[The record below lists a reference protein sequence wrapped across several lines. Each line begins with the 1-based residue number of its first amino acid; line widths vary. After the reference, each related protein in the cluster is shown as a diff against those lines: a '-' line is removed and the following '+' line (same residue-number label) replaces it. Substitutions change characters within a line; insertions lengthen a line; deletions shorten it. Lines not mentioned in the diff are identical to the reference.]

1 MQWGV
6 LLATVCSFTGAS
18 QPRCKTGVP
27 TSQAVQ
33 VQSTNNGCALD
44 LAIIFPY
51 YEAQRELKY
60 QLHGLQQM
68 LNQILAQ
75 LEVIVVDDG
84 SPIFPILNGTSGE
97 IKRLLETL
105 EPRLGGLLVL
115 RILQDIPWNR
125 AGSLNLG
132 ATYSSA
138 TWLLML
144 DIDTCIELPALTR
157 LLRIIQM
164 RDRHQAA
171 QFMRNHGDG
180 TQSISP
186 SALLVSRATF
196 WNVSGYNEDFSGGHG
211 YEDAYMAFELIR
223 RRYLSQGDTI
233 LSPNISLTL
242 IPKLHTR
249 AKAALPRD
257 DRNKGLF
264 LNLTQVG
271 TRMHKQ
277 KMHKQKMQGHSAL
290 LSVMHLL
297 RLCILRFDW
306 QVQIESWHCFL
317 RERVP

>member
-1 MQWGV
+1 
-6 LLATVCSFTGAS
+6 
-18 QPRCKTGVP
+18 
-27 TSQAVQ
+27 
-33 VQSTNNGCALD
+33 
-44 LAIIFPY
+44 
-51 YEAQRELKY
+51 
-60 QLHGLQQM
+60 
-68 LNQILAQ
+68 
-75 LEVIVVDDG
+75 
-84 SPIFPILNGTSGE
+84 
-97 IKRLLETL
+97 L

-171 QFMRNHGDG
+171 QFMRNHGGG
-180 TQSISP
+180 TQSQSP

-211 YEDAYMAFELIR
+211 YEDAYMAFELSR
-223 RRYLSQGDTI
+223 RRYLSRGDTI
-233 LSPNISLTL
+233 LPPNISLTL
-242 IPKLHTR
+242 IPKAR
-249 AKAALPRD
+249 AALPRD
-257 DRNKGLF
+257 DRNNGLF
-264 LNLTQVG
+264 LNLTHQVG

-277 KMHKQKMQGHSAL
+277 KHC
-290 LSVMHLL
+290 V
-297 RLCILRFDW
+297 LRFDW

-317 RERVP
+317 REQGS